1 MPAAIV
7 VHRDVTL
14 TPDPTSPAARTL
26 QGLVDELVALIARNS
41 IGPDAVVGS
50 IAGNSTGYRLT
61 LTKPD

>member
-1 MPAAIV
+1 MAAAIV

-14 TPDPTSPAARTL
+14 TPDPTLPSARSL

-41 IGPDAVVGS
+41 IGPDAVVTS
-50 IAGNSTGYRLT
+50 IAGNSAGYRLT